1 MHIFVVLNLSKD
13 GYPLRSKVMH
23 TLLDGNVRQWSL
35 YRDLHAWR
43 SPAKQPAN
51 GGRGGGGGGQKVRT
65 SRAYVINRFL
75 YILVGNINFLSVSL
89 GLCILTSVA
98 EHQPSVSSA

>member
-1 MHIFVVLNLSKD
+1 MVLNLSKD
-13 GYPLRSKVMH
+13 RYPLRSKVMH

-35 YRDLHAWR
+35 YRDLYAWR

-51 GGRGGGGGGQKVRT
+51 GGKGGGGSKVRT

-75 YILVGNINFLSVSL
+75 YILVGNINFLLVSL

-98 EHQPSVSSA
+98 EYQPSVSSA

>member
-1 MHIFVVLNLSKD
+1 MVLNLSKD

-43 SPAKQPAN
+43 SPAKQAAN
-51 GGRGGGGGGQKVRT
+51 GGKGGQKVRT

-75 YILVGNINFLSVSL
+75 YMLVGNINFLSVSL